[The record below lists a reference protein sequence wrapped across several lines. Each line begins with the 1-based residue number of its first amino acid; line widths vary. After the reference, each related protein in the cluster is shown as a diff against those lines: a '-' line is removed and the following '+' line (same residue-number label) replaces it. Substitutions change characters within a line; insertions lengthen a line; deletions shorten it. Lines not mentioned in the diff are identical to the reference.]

1 MDLLDDAGRVR
12 ELAPDTPAVK
22 ALLAAALP

>member
-12 ELAPDTPAVK
+12 ELGPDTPAVK
-22 ALLAAALP
+22 ALLAAAG